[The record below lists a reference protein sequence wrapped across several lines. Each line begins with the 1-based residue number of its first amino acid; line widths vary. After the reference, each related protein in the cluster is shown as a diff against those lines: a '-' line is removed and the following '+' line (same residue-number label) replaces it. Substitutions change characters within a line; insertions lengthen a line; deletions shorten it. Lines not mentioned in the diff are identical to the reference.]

1 MFFSSRESPVA
12 KPIEF
17 VRLLIA
23 EKQNFVPLKYYTHAP
38 PPPAQTVFYG
48 RQHLLTTSLR
58 GDETS
63 WVWTVDGGVNLLYTE
78 EVSIIC
84 HPFAKAD
91 VDLCQAARS
100 TISCGKFYCL
110 GQTLQ
115 IFCTSTSKKLYS
127 ARVLEKAPVDN
138 L

>member
-1 MFFSSRESPVA
+1 MFFSSRESAVA

-23 EKQNFVPLKYYTHAP
+23 EKQNFVPLILYAR
-38 PPPAQTVFYG
+38 ATVFLWSTEA
-48 RQHLLTTSLR
+48 LLTTSLR

-63 WVWTVDGGVNLLYTE
+63 WMWRSEPPTTYMIHRSI
-78 EVSIIC
+78 SIIC

-100 TISCGKFYCL
+100 TFSCGKFYCL

-115 IFCTSTSKKLYS
+115 IFHASTIKKIT
-127 ARVLEKAPVDN
+127 VPMC
-138 L
+138 